1 VPLNLAAVCRPDA
14 IQRASELTGVDDL
27 LVLVDD
33 PEDLHASPLT
43 P

>member
-1 VPLNLAAVCRPDA
+1 MSHRRDK
-14 IQRASELTGVDDL
+14 RASELTGVDDL

-33 PEDLHASPLT
+33 PEDLMQPPLT